1 MHPQIVPTKEP
12 FVVDDDEVMRET
24 LSVVFTLAGYRR
36 DLCRRRE
43 VSSPA
48 ARVHPPTA
56 VLLDLNPPD
65 KSGLVVLKEID
76 AQNYPAP
83 IFIIS
88 GDGDIAHAVAAAANG
103 SVAFDLRRSTRH

>member
-1 MHPQIVPTKEP
+1 VKRFRWCLRSPDIVAIFADGES
-12 FVVDDDEVMRET
+12 FI
-24 LSVVFTLAGYRR
+24 A
-36 DLCRRRE
+36 
-43 VSSPA
+43 A